1 MNNAQTTTN
10 KTSDLSL
17 LRNMII
23 GQEREFPI
31 SKLSNVRTMCSN
43 FGIQWGVKFT
53 TRTDKEKG
61 VVIVTRIA

>member
-1 MNNAQTTTN
+1 MDNTQTSTT
-10 KTSDLSL
+10 KASDLSI
-17 LRNMII
+17 LRNLII

-53 TRTDKEKG
+53 TRTDREKG
-61 VVIVTRIA
+61 VVIVTRIS